1 MISAAAVAIVI
12 NCSSSSQSNNNNG
25 EEEGDNFLTSPALQS
40 ATNAQLDQHPAVKML
55 ERAKVFRHVMIS
67 ARDGTLLNGLGLSD
81 LALPM
86 PVLEENDTSL
96 LDPLYIL
103 YTSGSTSTAID
114 TNGRH
119 KQRTGKGVVQAHNG
133 LLNRISWQWKTFPF
147 MQQIR
152 RDLGPVAAKLV
163 LDADGITER
172 NDIVVR
178 RTPLSFVDSICEI
191 FATLLAG
198 VPLWCPSPSLLQ
210 QEGLAGII
218 VEAGREGTI

>member
-86 PVLEENDTSL
+86 PVSVMRPVRKGSVVGGTYGPGVWGNRDND
-96 LDPLYIL
+96 
-103 YTSGSTSTAID
+103 
-114 TNGRH
+114 
-119 KQRTGKGVVQAHNG
+119 
-133 LLNRISWQWKTFPF
+133 
-147 MQQIR
+147 
-152 RDLGPVAAKLV
+152 
-163 LDADGITER
+163 
-172 NDIVVR
+172 
-178 RTPLSFVDSICEI
+178 DSI
-191 FATLLAG
+191 
-198 VPLWCPSPSLLQ
+198 
-210 QEGLAGII
+210 
-218 VEAGREGTI
+218 